1 MSKANKYYGRK
12 VFRSERIELR
22 VTPDFKRVLKRTVD
36 IHKYRGSNLWSGSD
50 ILSKALA
57 YYIIS
62 RDPFVWTL
70 MSDEDRKK
78 VQDLAE
84 HS

>member
-1 MSKANKYYGRK
+1 MSKASKYNGRA
-12 VFRSERIELR
+12 VRTERIELR

-70 MSDEDRKK
+70 MSEKDRKK